1 MRNPSRARAL
11 GVPALGFFLFL
22 SELGFA
28 QNLTNTDGSALNLS
42 LSPLTVNGDLTNSF
56 DSTVTVNG
64 SLVAGSL
71 IPSLIVTG
79 NLSNS
84 FSSTVTES
92 GLLSGGGLVTPV
104 SMQVDGNLTN
114 DGSSTVQ
121 LQNHSV
127 LSVSGNVI
135 NSGLFLTGNASGDV
149 GFNGLAIGGMLVNN
163 PGGMLSLNAS
173 GDALYAA
180 ALVNAGTIN
189 VGNGAVVSIS
199 GALTQTAGLVDV
211 QQGGFINPSNYL
223 VNGGTLQVDGALGAL
238 SVTLSTG
245 GLEGM
250 GNIAS
255 TIANDSGMV
264 EPGTPGTPGALTL
277 TGDFAQGAQGTF
289 VEQIGPTSF
298 GALLDTGEVG
308 LDGTLEISL
317 QDGYI
322 PPVGAEYLFI
332 DSSGTLSGIFT
343 SVIGSVIDSSEYF
356 AVIYDPPGYPNA
368 VELCVEPTGGGQLC
382 AAGPTEGGGP
392 SGGGGGASGG
402 GGGASGGGGSP
413 DNGTSPVASAPE
425 PSSFLLLAG
434 VVLAIACYG
443 RSRYRIHSVDSR
455 NDAQVAAD

>member
-1 MRNPSRARAL
+1 MSKTSNARWLDVLAL
-11 GVPALGFFLFL
+11 LFFLLL
-22 SELGFA
+22 SQQGLA
-28 QNLTNTDGSALNLS
+28 QNLTNTDDSALNLS
-42 LSPLTVNGDLTNSF
+42 LGPLTINGDLTNSF
-56 DSTVTVNG
+56 DSTVTVKG
-64 SLVAGSL
+64 SVTGGSL

-84 FSSTVTES
+84 FGSTVTES

-121 LQNHSV
+121 IQNHSV

-135 NSGLFLTGNASGDV
+135 NSGQFLTGNAFGDV
-149 GFNGLAIGGMLVNN
+149 GFNGLAIGGMFINN

-199 GALTQTAGLVDV
+199 GTLTQTAGLVDV
-211 QQGGFINPSNYL
+211 QQGGSIDPSNYL
-223 VNGGTLQVDGALGAL
+223 VNGGTLQVDGALSAL
-238 SVTLSTG
+238 SVTLGSG

-255 TIANDSGMV
+255 TIENNSGIV
-264 EPGTPGTPGALTL
+264 EPGTPGAPGALTL
-277 TGDFAQGAQGTF
+277 TGDFTQGAQGTF
-289 VEQIGPTSF
+289 VEQIGPSSF

-332 DSSGTLSGIFT
+332 DSSGTLNGIFT
-343 SVIGSVIDSSEYF
+343 SIIGSVIDSSEYF
-356 AVIYDPPGYPNA
+356 AVVYDPPGYPNA
-368 VELCVEPTGGGQLC
+368 VELCVMGTGSQGC
-382 AAGPTEGGGP
+382 AAGPIDGGGP
-392 SGGGGGASGG
+392 SGGGGV
-402 GGGASGGGGSP
+402 P
-413 DNGTSPVASAPE
+413 DNGIAPVASAPE